1 MSQLLAVS
9 FIVALIAGWWFVQ
22 FKLGRGRAFSAPW
35 LAFSAT
41 AAALFFSVTG
51 LSGYTLNKSERMA
64 HGAWTGSILWH
75 QVAAGAVVGLI
86 ALYFWRRTLRASS
99 GIPQ

>member
-1 MSQLLAVS
+1 MAHLIAVL
-9 FIVALIAGWWFVQ
+9 FIVTLVVGWGFVQ
-22 FKLGRGRAFSAPW
+22 FRISRGRAFSAPW

-51 LSGYTLNKSERMA
+51 LSGYTLSKSERMA

-86 ALYFWRRTLRASS
+86 ALYFWRTTLRAS
-99 GIPQ
+99 GGR

>member
-1 MSQLLAVS
+1 MAHLIAVS
-9 FIVALIAGWWFVQ
+9 FIAALIVGWWFLQ
-22 FKLGRGRAFSAPW
+22 FKLSRGRAFSAPW

-41 AAALFFSVTG
+41 AAALFFSLAG
-51 LSGYTLNKSERMA
+51 LSGYTLNKSERMV

-86 ALYFWRRTLRASS
+86 ALYFWRKTLSAS
-99 GIPQ
+99 GGR